1 MPRANRNY
9 SAITNRLRV
18 CTETMIRFN
27 FSELEE
33 LIGEDRLPPCTY
45 RSKNEW
51 GNSGAN
57 AFQRSYTD
65 AGYHIREVNL
75 EERWVI
81 FEKAGSE
88 PQTEAVQETSVENA
102 EETSSEQAN
111 EEGADICPTDIQIQA
126 VKFFLTVRLSDI
138 ITFNKT
144 PDGKDLPA
152 KIKTDVKKRIVN
164 TDSVAEEIAKFMLKV
179 YRSDN
184 DRKTLIDTVSHK
196 LNDEFSRATEYRIK
210 NSVQNPCKKIIE
222 ACIDDI
228 SYGLKFANGCTED
241 IPDIVEYFY
250 KNNAVDAACRESAF
264 AKTKEVGYK
273 FLREDNHYS
282 TDNVNI
288 LVVYFE
294 AIKNNIL
301 NTDEEHK
308 AIFKQTCQSLCNKV
322 EKNLASDETDERRR
336 AAKKDFMFGN
346 AQKVITIIAKCIYG
360 GACFSL
366 NSSIIENFKYCYC
379 PMDRIMLGAVH
390 DLIYDNN
397 ENVGE
402 SVVPDEYKERYK
414 NKSKFRGNKD
424 ADESYRTCPMDRR
437 TWPYIDFVA
446 GEIPEKY
453 TAYQVFVEAIQNSR
467 NLKNKIEVDYDL
479 WFN

>member
-1 MPRANRNY
+1 MPRAKRNY

-18 CTETMIRFN
+18 CTETMVRFN

-33 LIGEDRLPPCTY
+33 LIGEDGLPPCTY
-45 RSKNEW
+45 RSEKEW

-65 AGYHIREVNL
+65 AGYHRREVNL
-75 EERWVI
+75 EEGWVT

-88 PQTEAVQETSVENA
+88 PQAEAVQETSVENA

-111 EEGADICPTDIQIQA
+111 EEGADICPTDIQIQV

-138 ITFNKT
+138 IAFNKT
-144 PDGKDLPA
+144 PDGKYLPA
-152 KIKTDVKKRIVN
+152 KTKTDVKKRIVN
-164 TDSVAEEIAKFMLKV
+164 TDSVAEEIAKFMLKGD
-179 YRSDN
+179 RSDN
-184 DRKTLIDTVSHK
+184 DREILIDTVSHK

-228 SYGLKFANGCTED
+228 SYGLKFVNGRTED

-264 AKTKEVGYK
+264 AKRKEVGYK
-273 FLREDNHYS
+273 FLREDTHYS

-288 LVVYFE
+288 LVEYFE

-308 AIFKQTCQSLCNKV
+308 GIFKQTCQSLCDKV
-322 EKNLASDETDERRR
+322 EENLESDETDEKRR
-336 AAKKDFMFGN
+336 AAKNDFTFGN
-346 AQKVITIIAKCIYG
+346 AQKITTIIAKCLYG

-366 NSSIIENFKYCYC
+366 NSSMIKKFKYCYC

-414 NKSKFRGNKD
+414 NKSKFIGNK
-424 ADESYRTCPMDRR
+424 AAHEMDRR